1 MAYCADLKSTW
12 QRPAR
17 VCCTCSGEH
26 PLHHPN
32 WHHTSA
38 TIVTF
43 VWKYTLCL
51 LFANI
56 LTDKLNGK
64 SQDYRVCF
72 DVFDNYQQVHFQS
85 ITLFVYRKQKNASF
99 LWHCYWKFVLRITKQ
114 NFWGPKVLKVFRGRI
129 RLDFRRLLGPVF
141 NPPRRETAGHVT
153 CWPCLWRNWKVDNL
167 GITGSETGL

>member
-1 MAYCADLKSTW
+1 MYFKYVKKLHQQNLIDSIAYCADLRSTW

-85 ITLFVYRKQKNASF
+85 ITLFVYGKQKNASF

-114 NFWGPKVLKVFRGRI
+114 NF
-129 RLDFRRLLGPVF
+129 
-141 NPPRRETAGHVT
+141 
-153 CWPCLWRNWKVDNL
+153 
-167 GITGSETGL
+167 